1 MNPDLFRQ
9 FMLSAA
15 NPEQRDQL
23 RERLIA
29 DQDLSDQLRDQ
40 ETDWIDAYAAGTL
53 PPADARALY
62 QHLQQTGQ
70 LHRIPTAAALAKRKS
85 QSASVFPYAL
95 GLAATLLL
103 VFTAVFHQPRSKAPE
118 PLPQI
123 TLALVP
129 GALRDASATQSVT
142 ANNNQPILLQLQY
155 QDTAP
160 QGECHVEIAGQPFG
174 EDAPCG
180 LDFHPYTLPPDLAPG
195 RYTLKLTTPKGEL
208 IHTYQLTLK
217 KEVP

>member
-1 MNPDLFRQ
+1 MNPDLFRH

-53 PPADARALY
+53 PPADALALY

-70 LHRIPTAAALAKRKS
+70 LHRLPTAAALAKPKRKP
-85 QSASVFPYAL
+85 ASVFPYAL
-95 GLAATLLL
+95 GLAATLLV
-103 VFTAVFHQPRSKAPE
+103 VFTAVFQQPRSKAPE
-118 PLPQI
+118 PLPPI

-129 GALRDASATQSVT
+129 GTLRDGSAPQSVT
-142 ANNNQPILLQLQY
+142 AKPNQPILLQLQY

-160 QGECHVEIAGQPFG
+160 QGECHVEITGQPFG

-180 LDFHPYTLPPDLAPG
+180 LDFHAYTVPPDLAPG
-195 RYTLKLTTPKGEL
+195 QYILKLTTAKGEL
-208 IHTYQLTLK
+208 LHTYQFTLNR
-217 KEVP
+217 